1 MKFMD
6 HPFKKLFRSGVSSS
20 KTLDWNGKDENG
32 NDLQAGVYL
41 YKLLMNGK
49 TAETKKLILMK

>member
-1 MKFMD
+1 MD

-49 TAETKKLILMK
+49 TAQTKKLILMK